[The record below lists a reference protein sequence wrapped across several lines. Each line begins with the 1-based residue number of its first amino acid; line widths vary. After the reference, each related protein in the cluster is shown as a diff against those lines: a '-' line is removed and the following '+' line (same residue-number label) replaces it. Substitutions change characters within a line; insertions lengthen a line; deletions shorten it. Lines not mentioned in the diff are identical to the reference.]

1 MPAAL
6 QLVPASPRAKA
17 WLVALTM
24 GVPTLVA
31 AFGVASDRV
40 PTGVWW
46 WGTGNVVVDMLFT
59 AVVVGAI
66 TGLIAAL
73 LMLALRRHRLALT
86 GDVLDIATTFYRKRL
101 LLSDLRLDEARVLDL
116 DEHPKLKPL
125 FKTNGYSLPGFRSGW
140 FRLRGLHRA
149 FVAIADGQR
158 VLWIPTR
165 AGYGLLLQPR
175 QPQALLDRLRDV
187 RTPRCGAEPHT
198 TP

>member
-1 MPAAL
+1 
-6 QLVPASPRAKA
+6 
-17 WLVALTM
+17 
-24 GVPTLVA
+24 
-31 AFGVASDRV
+31 
-40 PTGVWW
+40 
-46 WGTGNVVVDMLFT
+46 MLFT
-59 AVVVGAI
+59 AAAVGAI

-73 LMLALRRHRLALT
+73 LMLALRRHRLTLT

-125 FKTNGYSLPGFRSGW
+125 LKTNGYSLPGFRSGW
-140 FRLRGLHRA
+140 FRLRGLQRA

-187 RTPRCGAEPHT
+187 R
-198 TP
+198 